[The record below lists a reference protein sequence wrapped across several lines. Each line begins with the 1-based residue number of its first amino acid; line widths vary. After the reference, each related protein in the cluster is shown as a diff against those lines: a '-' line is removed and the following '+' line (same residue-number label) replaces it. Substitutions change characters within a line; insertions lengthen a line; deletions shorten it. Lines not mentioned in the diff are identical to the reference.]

1 MQQSEN
7 QLTRLKRKCV
17 PVMVVTLTMVIATLI
32 IFIVLLR
39 MMLLRC

>member
-1 MQQSEN
+1 MSEE
-7 QLTRLKRKCV
+7 QFRELKRKCV
-17 PVMVVTLTMVIATLI
+17 PVMVVTLTMVSATLI